1 MHRISGASIVP
12 GCLALL
18 LLFACAT
25 PGAAQSPQSWTDWA
39 RVRNVESGAEITVT
53 TTLLARHDY
62 RMAFADDSVLVLVR
76 PLKRISTRVLDAMRH
91 VGLNW
96 PAILGDRIL
105 VMDGVRI
112 WKGGVE
118 EAGTRVA
125 SLEMLPRSAVLEVRR
140 PRKADA
146 ASVLLDFAGVVAPLA
161 QYSAAYTAEAQR
173 RREVPNMPYLGMFEV
188 NERPVN
194 PRDIVYRT
202 ASGVF
207 TPLDDAAWQRLL
219 KGVPPSLR
227 GRGGRSS

>member
-1 MHRISGASIVP
+1 
-12 GCLALL
+12 
-18 LLFACAT
+18 
-25 PGAAQSPQSWTDWA
+25 
-39 RVRNVESGAEITVT
+39 VRNLESGTEVTVT

-76 PLKRISTRVLDAMRH
+76 PVKRISARVVDAMRH

-125 SLEMLPRSAVLEVRR
+125 SLEVLPRGAVLEVRR

-146 ASVLLDFAGVVAPLA
+146 ADVLLNIASVGALLAGSGATYA
-161 QYSAAYTAEAQR
+161 AEAQR
-173 RREVPNMPYLGMFEV
+173 RHEVPPGNMPYPGMFEM
-188 NERPVN
+188 NDRPVN

-202 ASGVF
+202 APGVF
-207 TPLDDAAWQRLL
+207 APLDDAAWQRLL

-227 GRGGRSS
+227 GRGPGR